1 MTQRTTLLALVL
13 MSLGCSGEPTGSQAS
28 VVAPP
33 QGTLDV
39 QVKVTGDP
47 SSGPS
52 SYGIV
57 LNTNLWAE
65 VSPDKVL
72 RASLNTGRYDLSLAP
87 LASPLNPFFPSAG
100 TSPAWCANAG
110 ASPQSVTVVEGVVQT
125 VTFTVDCPPLVGSG
139 QLTVA
144 VAATAVDKPREV
156 PIIITRLNGSQYSQT
171 IGVFTNDSIATPLP
185 VGVHQVAVG
194 IGASCKGVYP
204 SPLPFLVPQG
214 KPPKIVLRDNG
225 VARVKLTVTC
235 S

>member
-1 MTQRTTLLALVL
+1 MTQRTTFLVLVL
-13 MSLGCSGEPTGSQAS
+13 MSLGCAGEPTGSRS
-28 VVAPP
+28 YVAPP

-39 QVKVTGDP
+39 QVNVTGDP
-47 SSGPS
+47 STGPG

-57 LNTNLWAE
+57 LNTNLWAD

-72 RASLNTGRYDLSLAP
+72 RASLNTGRYDVSLAP
-87 LASPLNPFFPSAG
+87 LTTPVNPFLPSAG
-100 TSPAWCANAG
+100 TSPAWCANVG

-139 QLTVA
+139 QLTVT

-171 IGVFTNDSIATPLP
+171 IAVFTNDSITTPLP

-194 IGASCKGVYP
+194 LGASCSGVYP
-204 SPLPFLVPQG
+204 SLLPILVPG

-225 VARVKLTVTC
+225 AARVKLTVTC